1 MKKNST
7 LEQQTANIIT
17 AFKNAKVPLKLY
29 KRNPVPG
36 TNFIVNSPRH
46 RKEIYLYFNDSI
58 KIKTAIC
65 KKNRQVLLSI
75 LEPKRKLSRDVTI
88 FDHEV
93 NYKPQTI
100 WNRYLGID
108 LPLETVYSIDL
119 TTPGKPGSNQVN
131 LVLTATVP
139 TSTMYFL
146 VGFDEDHCFISRL
159 PKKVNTVK
167 QAHEILIPEEIKNRH
182 FIRQGEFFF
191 VPQHSIC
198 KEVKALDGTTDTPI
212 GVYDNFKELDNSTP
226 HYADLLITVEYVD
239 GGVDELVM
247 GKIETKR
254 HKTIYLPCLHKVY
267 RNTEILNNNSTY
279 ID

>member
-7 LEQQTANIIT
+7 PQQQTANIIT

-46 RKEIYLYFNDSI
+46 RKEIYLYFNDSV

-65 KKNRQVLLSI
+65 KKNRQVLLSV
-75 LEPKRKLSRDVTI
+75 LELERKLSRNVTVHN
-88 FDHEV
+88 HEL
-93 NYKPQTI
+93 NYQLETI
-100 WNRYLGID
+100 WNRYTDID
-108 LPLETVYSIDL
+108 LPLETEYSIDRK
-119 TTPGKPGSNQVN
+119 TPGKPNSNQVN

-139 TSTMYFL
+139 SSTMYFL

-159 PKKVNTVK
+159 PKEVNTVK
-167 QAHEILIPEEIKNRH
+167 QAHEILIPEEIRDRH
-182 FIRQGEFFF
+182 YIRQGEFFF

-198 KEVKALDGTTDTPI
+198 KEVEELDAMTNAAI
-212 GVYDNFKELDNSTP
+212 GVDNILGEHDNSTP
-226 HYADLLITVEYVD
+226 HYADLLITVEYPD
-239 GGVDELVM
+239 GSTDELVM
-247 GKIETKR
+247 GNIETKR
-254 HKTIYLPCLHKVY
+254 HKTISLNSLHKVY
-267 RNTEILNNNSTY
+267 RNTEISNNNSTY